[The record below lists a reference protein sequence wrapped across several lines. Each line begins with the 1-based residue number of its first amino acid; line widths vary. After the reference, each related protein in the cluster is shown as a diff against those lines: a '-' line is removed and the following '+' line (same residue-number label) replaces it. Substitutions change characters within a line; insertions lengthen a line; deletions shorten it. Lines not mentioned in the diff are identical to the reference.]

1 MLPNPLQSQE
11 PQVSHLKCMYTN
23 AHSLGSKEEELALHA
38 QYESYDVMG
47 IIETCWEDSHDWKTT
62 VDGYKLF

>member
-1 MLPNPLQSQE
+1 
-11 PQVSHLKCMYTN
+11 MYTN